1 MEYQILFNI
10 AGGIAAF
17 LFGWVLKNLHEAMRD
32 LQSADKQL
40 TEKVASIEVL
50 VAGGYVKRD
59 EFDRAVNAIF
69 VKLDRIDEKISHK
82 ADRGEG

>member
-1 MEYQILFNI
+1 MDYQVLFNI
-10 AGGIAAF
+10 VGGIAAF
-17 LFGWVLKNLHEAMRD
+17 FGGWVVRNIHDAVKD
-32 LQSADKQL
+32 LQIADRQL
-40 TEKVASIEVL
+40 AEKVASIEVL

-82 ADRGEG
+82 MDRGEG